1 MNVSLIKEPILQFG
15 NGEFICPKKGIELY
29 SPYDIDKVRPEK
41 IVVGIIGKSESI
53 NKVISW
59 LEKCKKKIDAKTSK
73 QPNLFSSWYGFNK
86 DVSFKCELSYDD
98 SYLRKITTAS
108 LDEAIK
114 NSSSITETTENI
126 IELYLTEIKF
136 LSKNKNPDVLLCVL
150 DDQLFNIIFTKTE
163 RNKSDTKIEKKEL
176 IEELELNF
184 RRSLKAK
191 SMLFNIPIQIMRDR
205 IGENK
210 RDMQDSATI
219 AWNFFIALYYKASG
233 IPWALNRDNSQMT
246 CFGGVSFYK
255 SRDKKSTQTSV
266 TQIFNEH
273 GKGVILKGGEV
284 QISKDDR
291 EPHLTA
297 EQAYNLL
304 RDSLQEYHEALKIF
318 PQRLV
323 LHKSSNYSNEEIEG
337 FKQAASI
344 KDISALDLVTIMPS
358 SINIYRQ
365 KNYPPKRGTVFS
377 FNSQR
382 HFLYTRGFV
391 EYFDTYPGKYI
402 PNPIEVRLFSYDE
415 DPVKICREILSL
427 TKMNWNNSQFD
438 RKFPIT
444 IECSRKVGEIIKYLE
459 NGVVPQ
465 IKYSF
470 YM

>member
-1 MNVSLIKEPILQFG
+1 MNANLISEPILQFG
-15 NGEFICPKKGIELY
+15 SGEYICPKKGIEIFN
-29 SPYDIDKVRPEK
+29 PFDIGKVRPEK
-41 IVVGIIGKSESI
+41 IVIGIIGKGESVG
-53 NKVISW
+53 KVISW
-59 LEKCKKKIDAKTSK
+59 IEKCKKPIEAKKSK
-73 QPNLFSSWYGFNK
+73 QPNLFSSFPGFNI
-86 DVSFKCELSYDD
+86 DLAFKCQLSYDD
-98 SYLRKITTAS
+98 TYLRKITTS
-108 LDEAIK
+108 SIEEAIK
-114 NSSSITETTENI
+114 NSSSIQETIQNVI
-126 IELYLTEIKF
+126 NLYITEIKF

-150 DDQLFNIIFTKTE
+150 DEQLFNIIFTTSSRSKNE
-163 RNKSDTKIEKKEL
+163 SKKKEEVI
-176 IEELELNF
+176 IEEIELNF

-191 SMLFNIPIQIMRDR
+191 SMEFNIPIQLMRDR

-210 RDMQDSATI
+210 RDMQDAATI

-233 IPWALNRDNSQMT
+233 IPWALTRTKDLLT
-246 CFGGVSFYK
+246 CFGGISFYK

-273 GKGVILKGGEV
+273 GKGVILRGGEV
-284 QISKDDR
+284 QISKEDR
-291 EPHLTA
+291 EPHLTD

-304 RDSLQEYHEALKIF
+304 NDSLDEYYEALKVF

-323 LHKSSNYSNEEIEG
+323 LHKSSNYSDAEIDG
-337 FKQAASI
+337 FKEAAKLKNI
-344 KDISALDLVTIMPS
+344 NALDLVTIMPS
-358 SINIYRQ
+358 TLNIYRQ
-365 KNYPPKRGTVFS
+365 KNYPPKRGTIFS

-391 EYFDTYPGKYI
+391 DYFDTYPGKYI

-415 DPVKICREILSL
+415 DPIKICREILSL

-444 IECSRKVGEIIKYLE
+444 IECSRKVGEIIKYLGKE
-459 NGVVPQ
+459 VNPQ